1 MLHRL
6 PLLQDGIDLS
16 PFNQKE
22 STPLR
27 FQRKLIAPRQEESRE
42 QINKR
47 TYFDL
52 DFSTLP

>member
-6 PLLQDGIDLS
+6 PSLQDGIDLWL
-16 PFNQKE
+16 FNQKG
-22 STPLR
+22 SIPLR
-27 FQRKLIAPRQEESRE
+27 FLEKLIAPRQEESRE